1 MGDWGDGEEVGGVE
15 VGLDW
20 GGRPAWSRSELVDVG
35 ADGGLGWGGRA
46 GGRLV
51 VLDCLE
57 GRRGGE
63 LGLQREM
70 IERESSLYAL
80 VTNLR
85 AGGVGCPL
93 EDLPITEGRLRYSNS
108 ELTEIVDFRA
118 VFFVLGDTR
127 IILRGII
134 C

>member
-1 MGDWGDGEEVGGVE
+1 MS
-15 VGLDW
+15 
-20 GGRPAWSRSELVDVG
+20 GRE
-35 ADGGLGWGGRA
+35 
-46 GGRLV
+46 
-51 VLDCLE
+51 E
-57 GRRGGE
+57 GRRAWPAKINE
-63 LGLQREM
+63 RRSQRER
-70 IERESSLYAL
+70 IAL

-93 EDLPITEGRLRYSNS
+93 EDLPVTEGRLRYSNS

>member
-1 MGDWGDGEEVGGVE
+1 ME

-20 GGRPAWSRSELVDVG
+20 GGWVGWSRSELVDVG

-51 VLDCLE
+51 VLDVLE

-63 LGLQREM
+63 LGLH
-70 IERESSLYAL
+70 
-80 VTNLR
+80 

-93 EDLPITEGRLRYSNS
+93 EVLPVTEGRLRYSNS

-127 IILRGII
+127 IILSGII